1 MNAYEQHAM
10 MKEGYHL
17 NVLLGEAFF
26 CLILVLLRVVCLLG
40 ERYDRFLGVLQH
52 GLEFGHLESQI

>member
-1 MNAYEQHAM
+1 M

-40 ERYDRFLGVLQH
+40 ERCDRFLGVLQH
-52 GLEFGHLESQI
+52 GLEFGLLESQI